1 MPEQLSKSLTNQQ
14 KLDFLPDAIVTG
26 GDTMKDGKSLQTQ
39 IAEAPEAALWKELIN
54 WGKYKTSVLGQ
65 LAFLAQDLYRANA
78 ALAAQQSLLTQ
89 ILTHLT
95 NGVPVV
101 IDYDRIAEDIKA
113 NMPEFELPEFDISIT
128 KREG

>member
-128 KREG
+128 KKEG

>member
-39 IAEAPEAALWKELIN
+39 IAEAPEAALWLPLID
-54 WGKYKTSVLGQ
+54 WGDYKTSVLQQ
-65 LAFLAQDLYRANA
+65 LAYNARA
-78 ALAAQQSLLTQ
+78 AAQGNSELVAIRSLLTQ
-89 ILTHLT
+89 VLSQVT
-95 NGVPVV
+95 NGVPVD

-113 NMPEFELPEFDISIT
+113 NMPEFEII
-128 KREG
+128 KKEG

>member
-39 IAEAPEAALWKELIN
+39 IAEAPEAALWKELID
-54 WGKYKTSVLGQ
+54 WGKYKTSALGQ
-65 LAFLAQDLYRANA
+65 LAFNAKEIARANA

-128 KREG
+128 KKEG